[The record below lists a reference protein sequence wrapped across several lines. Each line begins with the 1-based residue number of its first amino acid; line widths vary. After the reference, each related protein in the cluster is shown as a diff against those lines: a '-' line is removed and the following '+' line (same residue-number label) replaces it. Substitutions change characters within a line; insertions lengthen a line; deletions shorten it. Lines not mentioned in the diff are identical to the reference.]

1 MTIVNAKRFLKSNS
15 GQSLIETALSLSLL
29 LVILAAAID
38 FGRAYYLLVEL
49 KSAAH
54 AGAVYGSQYPTDV
67 TGMNTAAASNAT
79 DLANN
84 SFTKTASWG
93 CECDSSQA
101 TTAGTNSCTTTP
113 SCTGGNLVYYVTVTT
128 GATYSPLLPWP
139 GIPSTMTLSET
150 VQMRSTN
157 Y

>member
-1 MTIVNAKRFLKSNS
+1 MTLVKAKELLNSNS
-15 GQSLIETALSLSLL
+15 GQSLIETALSLTL
-29 LVILAAAID
+29 LVLVLAAAID

-101 TTAGTNSCTTTP
+101 TTVGTNSCTPP
-113 SCTGGNLVYYVTVTT
+113 SCSGGNLVYYVTVTT
-128 GATYSPLLPWP
+128 GATYTPLLRWP
-139 GIPSTMTLSET
+139 GIPSSMTLSET